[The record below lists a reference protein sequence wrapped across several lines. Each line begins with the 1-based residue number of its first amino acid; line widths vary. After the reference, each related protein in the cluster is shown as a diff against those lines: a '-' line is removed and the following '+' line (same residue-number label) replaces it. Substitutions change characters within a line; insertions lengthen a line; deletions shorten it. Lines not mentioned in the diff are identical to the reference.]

1 MGERRRGVRVPVCG
15 VAVFHADGQAIHGEI
30 ENLSSDGA
38 LVAVQNAPAL
48 AEIELKLGIESGW
61 VRARTVRIEPS
72 RVAVQFE
79 SLDDTVR
86 DSIDQAIEGALRA
99 AKRRRVLVIDER
111 NAQRHDLV
119 SRLVARGMTP
129 LAPRTPLEAID
140 LLTRASLHVNV
151 CLLAPSFGQSSAQL
165 RALVSDTFP
174 WVNTAEIS
182 DDLDD
187 TVERALAAWSSTPLA
202 TATASA

>member
-1 MGERRRGVRVPVCG
+1 MPVCG
-15 VAVFHADGQAIHGEI
+15 VAVFHSGGQAIHGEI
-30 ENLSSDGA
+30 ENLSSNGA

-48 AEIELKLGIESGW
+48 AEVELKLGLESGW
-61 VRARTVRIEPS
+61 VRARMVRSEPS
-72 RVAVQFE
+72 RVAVQF
-79 SLDDTVR
+79 LNVDDNVR
-86 DSIDQAIEGALRA
+86 ASIDVAIEGALRA

-111 NAQRHDLV
+111 SSERHDLV
-119 SRLVARGMTP
+119 SRLAARGMTP

-174 WVNTAEIS
+174 WVNATEIS

-187 TVERALAAWSSTPLA
+187 TVERAVAAWSSTPVARLANA
-202 TATASA
+202 TA

>member
-1 MGERRRGVRVPVCG
+1 MPVCG
-15 VAVFHADGQAIHGEI
+15 VAVFHAGGRAIHGEI

-38 LVAVQNAPAL
+38 LVAVQNAPAK
-48 AEIELKLGIESGW
+48 AEIELKLGLESGW
-61 VRARTVRIEPS
+61 VQARTVRTEPT
-72 RVAVQFE
+72 RVAVQF
-79 SLDDTVR
+79 LRVDDSVR
-86 DSIDQAIEGALRA
+86 ASIDIAIDGALRA

-174 WVNTAEIS
+174 WVSATEIS

-187 TVERALAAWSSTPLA
+187 TVERAVAAWSSSPVAQLAQLANA
-202 TATASA
+202 TA